1 MISLEDVT
9 YTLASQVPN
18 ENGISVAFG
27 IDGEIVHI
35 MNTYVNFYDLMTSGV
50 EVVDAEA
57 PDEYVLHFKKDGQI
71 IETLSCSELLHAL
84 LQSDPVIIELL
95 RQPLPPR
102 ESLGDLRYVAVGW
115 RYDANNSVYPPEGWA
130 RPVVKEYTEEQKAKL
145 IELGHNV

>member
-35 MNTYVNFYDLMTSGV
+35 MNTYVDFYDLMTSGV
-50 EVVDAEA
+50 EVVDAEV

-84 LQSDPVIIELL
+84 LQSDPVIIE
-95 RQPLPPR
+95 
-102 ESLGDLRYVAVGW
+102 SLGDLRYVAVGW
-115 RYDANNSVYPPEGWA
+115 RYDVNNSVYPPEGWA

-145 IELGHNV
+145 RELGHNV